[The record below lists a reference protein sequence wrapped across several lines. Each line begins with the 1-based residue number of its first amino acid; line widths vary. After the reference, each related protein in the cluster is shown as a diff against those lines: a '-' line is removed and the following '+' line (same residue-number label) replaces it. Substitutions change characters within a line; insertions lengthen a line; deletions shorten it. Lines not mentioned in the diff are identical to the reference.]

1 MNTFDYRG
9 LDLKGRTRKG
19 LVEALDLKDAREKLS
34 RSGVLVEKITPAG
47 DHKSKIHLFRA
58 HGLTLDHRAVIYRE
72 LGALL
77 RAGLPVVK
85 ALDILIDSP
94 ELGEACGILARVRDS
109 IREGQ
114 SLAEAMVRASE
125 TVSVLEKA
133 LIAVGERSGTLGDA
147 LDSLAAF
154 VEEQQSVKDRVR
166 TALLYPAVVLVIA
179 LVVAT
184 GVFTFVL
191 PQTEKVL
198 SEMHISMPAIT
209 RIMMG
214 MGKFFAICGMP
225 LILVL
230 ALVVLRLQ
238 RRAKKE
244 PALRMDIDRRI
255 FGLPMIGRG
264 VTIMVNLRFSRTLA
278 ILMHGGVP
286 LVEGLHL
293 AGRATGNAWIENLT
307 ESAAESVRHGG
318 SLADAVRKIPP
329 LAETLPGWIQAGE
342 AGGNLENL
350 LHNAGERYQRQWLR
364 FITRSLGLLEPVIIL
379 LLGVFVLLVALAVL
393 MPIISANQLMK

>member
-1 MNTFDYRG
+1 MNTFEYRG
-9 LDLKGRTRKG
+9 LDLQGRTRKG
-19 LVEALDLKDAREKLS
+19 LVEALDPKDARDKLS
-34 RSGVLVEKITPAG
+34 KNGVLVERIAPAG
-47 DHKSKIHLFRA
+47 DRQPRLRLFHSR
-58 HGLTLDHRAVIYRE
+58 GLSLDHRTVIYRE

-77 RAGLPVVK
+77 RAGLSVIK

-94 ELGEACGILARVRDS
+94 ELGEARSILAHVRDH

-114 SLAEAMVRASE
+114 SLADAMSRASE
-125 TVSVLEKA
+125 SVSLLEKA

-147 LDSLAAF
+147 LDSLASF

-166 TALLYPAVVLVIA
+166 TALVYPAVVLIIA
-179 LVVAT
+179 LAVAT

-191 PQTEKVL
+191 PQTEKL
-198 SEMHISMPAIT
+198 LTEMHIAMPAIT

-214 MGKFFAICGMP
+214 TGKVFAVCGIP
-225 LILVL
+225 LAVILSFIG
-230 ALVVLRLQ
+230 LRI
-238 RRAKKE
+238 RSRMRNEA
-244 PALRMDIDRRI
+244 ALRMDVGRYI
-255 FGLPMIGRG
+255 FSIPLIGRG

-286 LVEGLHL
+286 LVEGLQL
-293 AGRATGNAWIENLT
+293 AGRATGNAWVESLA
-307 ESAAESVRHGG
+307 ESASESVRHGG

-329 LAETLPGWIQAGE
+329 LSETLPGWIQAGE
-342 AGGNLENL
+342 AGGNLEGL

-379 LLGVFVLLVALAVL
+379 LLGIFVLLVALSVL

>member
-1 MNTFDYRG
+1 MNTFEYRG
-9 LDLKGRTRKG
+9 LDLQGRTRKG
-19 LVEALDLKDAREKLS
+19 LVEALDTKDAREKLS
-34 RSGVLVEKITPAG
+34 KNGVLVERIAPAG
-47 DHKSKIHLFRA
+47 DRLPRVRLFLSR
-58 HGLTLDHRAVIYRE
+58 GLSLDHRTVIYRE

-77 RAGLPVVK
+77 RAGLSVIK

-94 ELGEACGILARVRDS
+94 ELGEARSILARVRDH

-114 SLAEAMVRASE
+114 SLADAMSRASE
-125 TVSVLEKA
+125 SVSLLEKA

-147 LDSLAAF
+147 LDSLASF
-154 VEEQQSVKDRVR
+154 VEEQQSVKDRVK
-166 TALLYPAVVLVIA
+166 TALVYPAVVLIIA
-179 LVVAT
+179 LAVAT

-191 PQTEKVL
+191 PQTEKL
-198 SEMHISMPAIT
+198 LTEMHIAMPAIT

-214 MGKFFAICGMP
+214 TGKVFAVCGIP
-225 LILVL
+225 LAAML
-230 ALVVLRLQ
+230 ALAGLRI
-238 RRAKKE
+238 RGRMRNDA
-244 PALRMDIDRRI
+244 ALRMDVGRYI
-255 FGLPMIGRG
+255 FSIPLIGRG

-286 LVEGLHL
+286 LVEGLQL
-293 AGRATGNAWIENLT
+293 AGRATGNAWVENLA
-307 ESAAESVRHGG
+307 ESASESVRHGG

-342 AGGNLENL
+342 ASGNLEGL

-364 FITRSLGLLEPVIIL
+364 FITRSLGLMEPVIIL
-379 LLGVFVLLVALAVL
+379 LLGIFVLLVALSVL

>member
-19 LVEALDLKDAREKLS
+19 LVEALDPKDAREKLS
-34 RSGVLVEKITPAG
+34 RNGILVERISPAG
-47 DHKSKIHLFRA
+47 GRQPRLLLSRKR
-58 HGLTLDHRAVIYRE
+58 GLSLDHRAVIYRE

-94 ELGEACGILARVRDS
+94 ELGQACGILARTRDD

-114 SLAEAMVRASE
+114 SLAEAISRASE
-125 TVSVLEKA
+125 SVTVLEKA

-147 LDSLAAF
+147 LDSLASF

-166 TALLYPAVVLVIA
+166 TALLYPAIVLVVA

-191 PQTEKVL
+191 PQTQKVL
-198 SEMHISMPAIT
+198 LEMHIAVPAIT
-209 RIMMG
+209 RVMMG
-214 MGKFFAICGMP
+214 LGKAFAVCGIP
-225 LILVL
+225 LAVTL
-230 ALVVLRLQ
+230 ALVVLWF
-238 RRAKKE
+238 RRKTRKE
-244 PALRMDIDRRI
+244 PALRMDLDRRI
-255 FGLPMIGRG
+255 FALPMFGRG

-278 ILMHGGVP
+278 TLMHGGVP
-286 LVEGLHL
+286 LVEGLQL
-293 AGRATGNAWIENLT
+293 AGRATGNTWVENLAG
-307 ESAAESVRHGG
+307 SAAESVRHGG

-329 LAETLPGWIQAGE
+329 LSETLPGWIQAGE
-342 AGGNLENL
+342 AGGNLESL
-350 LHNAGERYQRQWLR
+350 LRNAGERYQRQWLR

-379 LLGVFVLLVALAVL
+379 LLGIFVLLVALAVL
-393 MPIISANQLMK
+393 MPIISANQLIK

>member
-9 LDLKGRTRKG
+9 LDLKGKARRG
-19 LVEALDLKDAREKLS
+19 LIEALDLKDAREKLS
-34 RSGVLVEKITPAG
+34 RSGILVERIAPAG
-47 DHKSKIHLFRA
+47 DHKARRRLFRPN
-58 HGLTLDHRAVIYRE
+58 GLSLDNRAVIYRE

-94 ELGEACGILARVRDS
+94 ELEEASGILARVRDS

-114 SLAEAMVRASE
+114 SLAEAMEKASE

-147 LDSLAAF
+147 LDSLASF

-166 TALLYPAVVLVIA
+166 TALLYPAVVVVVA

-184 GVFTFVL
+184 GVFVFVL
-191 PQTEKVL
+191 PQTETVL
-198 SEMHISMPAIT
+198 SEMHITMPAIT

-214 MGKFFAICGMP
+214 AGKVLAVCGLPFA
-225 LILVL
+225 LVL
-230 ALVVLRLQ
+230 GLIALRL
-238 RRAKKE
+238 RSRMRHD
-244 PALRMDIDRRI
+244 PALRMDLDRRV
-255 FGLPMIGRG
+255 FTLPLVRRG
-264 VTIMVNLRFSRTLA
+264 ATIMVNLRFSRTLA

-286 LVEGLHL
+286 LVDGLQL
-293 AGRATGNAWIENLT
+293 AGRATGNAWVENLAVA
-307 ESAAESVRHGG
+307 AAESVRHGG

-329 LAETLPGWIQAGE
+329 LSETLPGWIQAGE
-342 AGGNLENL
+342 AGGNLEHL
-350 LHNAGERYQRQWLR
+350 LQNAGERYQRQWLR
-364 FITRSLGLLEPVIIL
+364 FITRSLGLLEPVVIL
-379 LLGVFVLLVALAVL
+379 ILGVFVLLVALAVL